1 VPVHEGGTPP
11 PPPGLQAV
19 APTALDATTPLR
31 ARTKY
36 PDAMTQTAPDPL
48 ALDRQLCFALAAT
61 SRSVIGLYRDL
72 LEPMGLTHPQY
83 LVMLAL
89 WERDPRSV
97 REIAGELRLD
107 SATLSP
113 LLKRL
118 EASGYVRR
126 TRSAADERQLEV
138 SLTTAGHALRDR
150 AQAVPLAVAD
160 RLGWPLARLESLKD
174 ELTELLERVDQV

>member
-1 VPVHEGGTPP
+1 V
-11 PPPGLQAV
+11 
-19 APTALDATTPLR
+19 TT
-31 ARTKY
+31 
-36 PDAMTQTAPDPL
+36 PDPL
-48 ALDRQLCFALAAT
+48 SLDRQLCFALAAT
-61 SRSVIGLYRDL
+61 SRSVVGLYREF

-97 REIAGELRLD
+97 RGIAAELRLE

-126 TRSAADERQLEV
+126 SRSTDDERRLDV
-138 SLTTAGHALRDR
+138 ALTTAGRALRHR
-150 AQAVPLAVAD
+150 AESIPTAVAA
-160 RLGWPLARLESLKD
+160 RLGWPVERLEALKD
-174 ELTELLERVDQV
+174 ELTELLAVVDGVDTVAV

>member
-1 VPVHEGGTPP
+1 MPVPETGTAPPVRGPARARPDPSSKPFVHEAYGGRVTETD
-11 PPPGLQAV
+11 V
-19 APTALDATTPLR
+19 E
-31 ARTKY
+31 
-36 PDAMTQTAPDPL
+36 PL
-48 ALDRQLCFALAAT
+48 ALDRQHCFALAAT

-97 REIAGELRLD
+97 RGIARELRLD

-118 EASGYVRR
+118 EASGYVQRV
-126 TRSAADERQLEV
+126 RSSADERRLEV
-138 SLTTAGHALRDR
+138 SLTTAGRVLRER
-150 AQAVPLAVAD
+150 AEAVPLAVAE
-160 RLGWPLARLESLKD
+160 RLGWPLARLEALKD
-174 ELTELLERVDQV
+174 DLTELLERVDGI

>member
-1 VPVHEGGTPP
+1 M
-11 PPPGLQAV
+11 
-19 APTALDATTPLR
+19 ATTDL
-31 ARTKY
+31 
-36 PDAMTQTAPDPL
+36 DPL

-89 WERDPRSV
+89 WEHDPRSV
-97 REIAGELRLD
+97 REIAAELRLE

-126 TRSAADERQLEV
+126 TRSTTDERQLAV
-138 SLTTAGHALRDR
+138 TLTTAGRALRER
-150 AQAVPLAVAD
+150 ARTVPVTIAE
-160 RLGWPLARLESLKD
+160 RLGWPLARLEALKD
-174 ELTELLERVDQV
+174 ELSELLAVVDTA

>member
-1 VPVHEGGTPP
+1 M
-11 PPPGLQAV
+11 
-19 APTALDATTPLR
+19 TT
-31 ARTKY
+31 
-36 PDAMTQTAPDPL
+36 PDPL
-48 ALDRQLCFALAAT
+48 TLDRQLCFALAAT
-61 SRSVIGLYRDL
+61 SRSVVGLYREF

-97 REIAGELRLD
+97 REIAEELRLE

-126 TRSAADERQLEV
+126 TRSTEDERRLDV
-138 SLTTAGHALRDR
+138 ALTTAGRALRDR
-150 AQAVPLAVAD
+150 AESIPGAVAA
-160 RLGWPLARLESLKD
+160 RLGWSLGRLEALKD
-174 ELTELLERVDQV
+174 ELTELLAVVDEVEPVGV

>member
-1 VPVHEGGTPP
+1 M
-11 PPPGLQAV
+11 
-19 APTALDATTPLR
+19 TATDV
-31 ARTKY
+31 
-36 PDAMTQTAPDPL
+36 DPL

-72 LEPMGLTHPQY
+72 LDPLGLTHPQY

-97 REIAGELRLD
+97 RGIAAELRLD

-118 EASGYVRR
+118 EVSGYVRR
-126 TRSAADERQLEV
+126 ERSTADERQLEV
-138 SLTTAGHALRDR
+138 SLTTAGRALRER
-150 AQAVPLAVAD
+150 ARTVPVAVAD
-160 RLGWPLARLESLKD
+160 RLGWPLERLERLKD
-174 ELTELLERVDQV
+174 DLTELLGRVDALD

>member
-1 VPVHEGGTPP
+1 M
-11 PPPGLQAV
+11 
-19 APTALDATTPLR
+19 
-31 ARTKY
+31 ART
-36 PDAMTQTAPDPL
+36 DLDPL

-89 WERDPRSV
+89 WEHDPRSV
-97 REIAGELRLD
+97 REIASELRLD

-126 TRSAADERQLEV
+126 TRSTADERQLEV
-138 SLTTAGHALRDR
+138 TLTTAGRALRDR
-150 AQAVPLAVAD
+150 ARTVPVTIAE
-160 RLGWPLARLESLKD
+160 RLGWPLSRLEALKD
-174 ELTELLERVDQV
+174 ELTALLELVDTV